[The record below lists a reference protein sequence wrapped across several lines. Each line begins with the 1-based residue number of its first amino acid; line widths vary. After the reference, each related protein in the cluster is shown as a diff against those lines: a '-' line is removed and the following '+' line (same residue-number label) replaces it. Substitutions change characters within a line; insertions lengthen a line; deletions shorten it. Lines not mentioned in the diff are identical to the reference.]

1 MNEINI
7 ILDSNIELDESLLT
21 IKNDKKILF
30 NKLNTKLNILN
41 LESSLKNNDN
51 LIDYKLLDIIYLDN
65 WI

>member
-41 LESSLKNNDN
+41 L
-51 LIDYKLLDIIYLDN
+51 
-65 WI
+65 